1 MRRAE
6 AGDGRDCAAV
16 GGVDLVEF
24 VAAVLAERVREKE
37 AKVVGADAGKRFAA
51 VGRGRA
57 SLIFEGELLVLG
69 EDEGVVHAKVEEIA
83 SSLLL
88 QVALG
93 ERFEKALLEGFK
105 LVERVRVAGGA
116 LDAGGELLELLVGIA
131 R

>member
-6 AGDGRDCAAV
+6 TGDGWDCAAV

-57 SLIFEGELLVLG
+57 SLIFEGKLLVL
-69 EDEGVVHAKVEEIA
+69 
-83 SSLLL
+83 
-88 QVALG
+88 
-93 ERFEKALLEGFK
+93 
-105 LVERVRVAGGA
+105 
-116 LDAGGELLELLVGIA
+116 
-131 R
+131 